1 MLFKTPGITHTVCV
15 CVRQNPK
22 GGQIVVYMLKND
34 IYIYVHNTYCYTYIC
49 IPNQIHNIINN
60 KKYII

>member
-34 IYIYVHNTYCYTYIC
+34 IYIYM
-49 IPNQIHNIINN
+49 
-60 KKYII
+60 YIIHIAIHIYIYVYQIKYTI

>member
-34 IYIYVHNTYCYTYIC
+34 IYIYVHNTYCYTYIYMYTKS
-49 IPNQIHNIINN
+49 NTQYN
-60 KKYII
+60 KQ